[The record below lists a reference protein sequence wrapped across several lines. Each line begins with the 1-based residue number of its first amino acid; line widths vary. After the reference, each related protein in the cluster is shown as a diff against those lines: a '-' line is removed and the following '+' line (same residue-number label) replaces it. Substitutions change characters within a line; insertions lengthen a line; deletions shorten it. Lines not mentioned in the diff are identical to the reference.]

1 MHPFR
6 SVLSTPEP
14 IHPLKFSEQA
24 VSLLHYVV
32 VSWVGELVRS
42 QGINSMNFF
51 NHKQNEM
58 ILEPNDLLKGVEGN
72 FSENIIKESANLVP
86 DLPFADEKVVSGE
99 MLDGLDVPLE
109 FFLIIFNVY
118 QSRRLRSF
126 ISK

>member
-1 MHPFR
+1 
-6 SVLSTPEP
+6 
-14 IHPLKFSEQA
+14 
-24 VSLLHYVV
+24 
-32 VSWVGELVRS
+32 
-42 QGINSMNFF
+42 
-51 NHKQNEM
+51 M

-99 MLDGLDVPLE
+99 MLDGLHVPLE

-118 QSRRLRSF
+118 QSRRLWSF